1 MKNTITRV
9 EAMNYAIESVNH
21 AIKEYGAYAECDEEL
36 VKVLTKI
43 RDQIAKPHTTSPEA
57 KSKAN
62 EKRKAATAAAR
73 ATLVESVAPVLR
85 EVLSHTLQGLTAK
98 EIFSEAQNR
107 LPEDFTAPKVQNILL
122 REMRSELDI
131 VEAKGKANLYR
142 LASVVNE

>member
-1 MKNTITRV
+1 MKNTMTKKD
-9 EAMNYAIESVNH
+9 ALSYAIN
-21 AIKEYGAYAECDEEL
+21 AIEIHCDTDREVVET
-36 VKVLTKI
+36 LTKM
-43 RDQIAKPHTTSPEA
+43 RDQLAKPHTTSPEA

-73 ATLVESVAPVLR
+73 ATLVESVVPVLR

-107 LPEDFTAPKVQNILL
+107 LPENFTAPKVQNILL

>member
-1 MKNTITRV
+1 MKNTMTKKD
-9 EAMNYAIESVNH
+9 ALSYAIN
-21 AIKEYGAYAECDEEL
+21 AIEIHCDTDREVVET
-36 VKVLTKI
+36 LTKM
-43 RDQIAKPHTTSPEA
+43 RDQLSKPHTTSPEA

-98 EIFSEAQNR
+98 EIFSEAQSR

>member
-1 MKNTITRV
+1 MTKNTMTKKD
-9 EAMNYAIESVNH
+9 ALSYAIN
-21 AIKEYGAYAECDEEL
+21 AIEIHCDTDREVVET
-36 VKVLTKI
+36 LTKM
-43 RDQIAKPHTTSPEA
+43 RDQLSKPHTTSPEA

-98 EIFSEAQNR
+98 EIFSEAQSR

-122 REMRSELDI
+122 REMRPELDV